1 MAREVA
7 AARKAAEMTCEE
19 VASVEVAIAVLA
31 LACIGLA
38 VGFGALEAQL
48 RSMALLLEERR
59 RRGGTVRL
67 TVRTKGTVALAREA
81 NELIREVE
89 ETHLLAAQER
99 QALQEDLAAFS
110 HDVRTP
116 LAGAQGYL
124 QLYAVADEGA
134 ECVAQAGERL
144 VAMRQLVD
152 GLFEYAKAEDGE
164 LSLALC
170 PVDVGEVVRTCM
182 AELRP
187 LFEQR
192 GWCPY
197 VRVEGE
203 PVALADPEALTR
215 IVQNLLVNCLRHG
228 SGAPIV
234 ELRVVDA
241 SGFSLTVSNP
251 AEGLEAVDAARVFV
265 RFYRGDASRRS
276 GGSGLGLS
284 IAANLAAAMGLTL
297 NAAVTEG
304 TFSITMCS

>member
-1 MAREVA
+1 
-7 AARKAAEMTCEE
+7 MTCEE

-89 ETHLLAAQER
+89 ETHLRAAQER

-134 ECVAQAGERL
+134 ERDECVAQAVHQL
-144 VAMRQLVD
+144 AAMRQLVD

-203 PVALADPEALTR
+203 PVALADPEALAR

-234 ELRVVDA
+234 ELRAVDA
-241 SGFSLTVSNP
+241 SGFSLAVSNP
-251 AEGLEAVDAARVFV
+251 AEGLEAVDAARVFE

>member
-1 MAREVA
+1 MA

-134 ECVAQAGERL
+134 ERDECVAQAGERL
-144 VAMRQLVD
+144 AAMRQLVD

-203 PVALADPEALTR
+203 PVALADPEALAR

-234 ELRVVDA
+234 ELRAVDA
-241 SGFSLTVSNP
+241 SGFSFAVSNP
-251 AEGLEAVDAARVFV
+251 AEGLEAVDAARVFE